1 MASLKK
7 QFDTK
12 NLDELC
18 NSLTQEITQLATSD
32 YKLKLM
38 FVLVHI
44 IEESQKALGEI
55 DINNMVK
62 ELKTLVEKACE
73 KTERQ
78 KEALSTWFYQDK
90 LVTETIDGTNNEIS
104 TLEQDILEQLKQYDE
119 YLNKLVE
126 FRRKLS
132 LPEIVDKKCLASC
145 SEQ

>member
-7 QFDTK
+7 QFDTT

-18 NSLTQEITQLATSD
+18 NSLTQEITQLTTSD

-62 ELKTLVEKACE
+62 ELKALVEKTCI
-73 KTERQ
+73 KTEKQ
-78 KEALSTWFYQDK
+78 LEINK
-90 LVTETIDGTNNEIS
+90 LRHAQNKQVKDIIDGTNKELKTLDDEMESILSRYENE
-104 TLEQDILEQLKQYDE
+104 LQQMV
-119 YLNKLVE
+119 KL
-126 FRRKLS
+126 RDNLS
-132 LPEIVDKKCLASC
+132 IPEREAN
-145 SEQ
+145 QQR

>member
-7 QFDTK
+7 QFDTT

-18 NSLTQEITQLATSD
+18 NSLTQEITQLTTSD

-62 ELKTLVEKACE
+62 ELKALVEKTCK
-73 KTERQ
+73 KTEKQ
-78 KEALSTWFYQDK
+78 LEINK
-90 LVTETIDGTNNEIS
+90 LRHAQNKQVKDIIDGTNKELKTLDDEMESILSRYENE
-104 TLEQDILEQLKQYDE
+104 LQQMV
-119 YLNKLVE
+119 KLRE
-126 FRRKLS
+126 NLS
-132 LPEIVDKKCLASC
+132 IPEREAN
-145 SEQ
+145 QQR

>member
-1 MASLKK
+1 MKNLKK
-7 QFDTK
+7 QFDTT

-62 ELKTLVEKACE
+62 ELKTLVEKTCI
-73 KTERQ
+73 KTENQLEINKLRHTQ
-78 KEALSTWFYQDK
+78 NKEVKDI
-90 LVTETIDGTNNEIS
+90 IDGTNKELKTLDDEMESILSRYENE
-104 TLEQDILEQLKQYDE
+104 LQKMV
-119 YLNKLVE
+119 KL
-126 FRRKLS
+126 RDNLS
-132 LPEIVDKKCLASC
+132 IPER
-145 SEQ
+145 ETNQQR

>member
-1 MASLKK
+1 MNKLRE
-7 QFDTK
+7 QFDTT

-62 ELKTLVEKACE
+62 ELKTLVEKTCI
-73 KTERQ
+73 KTENQLEINKLRHTQ
-78 KEALSTWFYQDK
+78 NKEVKDI
-90 LVTETIDGTNNEIS
+90 IDGTNKELKTLDDEMESILSRYENE
-104 TLEQDILEQLKQYDE
+104 LQKMV
-119 YLNKLVE
+119 KL
-126 FRRKLS
+126 RDNLS
-132 LPEIVDKKCLASC
+132 IPER
-145 SEQ
+145 ETNQQR

>member
-1 MASLKK
+1 MKLIEK
-7 QFDTK
+7 FNTT

-62 ELKTLVEKACE
+62 ELKTLVEKTCI
-73 KTERQ
+73 KTENQLEINKLRHTQ
-78 KEALSTWFYQDK
+78 NKEVKDI
-90 LVTETIDGTNNEIS
+90 IDGTNKELKTLDDEMESILFRYENE
-104 TLEQDILEQLKQYDE
+104 LQKMV
-119 YLNKLVE
+119 KL
-126 FRRKLS
+126 RDNLS
-132 LPEIVDKKCLASC
+132 IPER
-145 SEQ
+145 ET

>member
-1 MASLKK
+1 MELKE

-62 ELKTLVEKACE
+62 ELKTLVEKTCK
-73 KTERQ
+73 KTENQLEINKLRHTQ
-78 KEALSTWFYQDK
+78 NKEVKDI
-90 LVTETIDGTNNEIS
+90 IDGTNKELK
-104 TLEQDILEQLKQYDE
+104 TLDDEMESILFRYEKELQKMV
-119 YLNKLVE
+119 KL
-126 FRRKLS
+126 RDNLS
-132 LPEIVDKKCLASC
+132 IPERETNQQK
-145 SEQ
+145 

>member
-1 MASLKK
+1 MNKLRE
-7 QFDTK
+7 QFDTT

-62 ELKTLVEKACE
+62 ELKTLVEKTCK
-73 KTERQ
+73 KTENQLEINKLRHTQ
-78 KEALSTWFYQDK
+78 NKEVKDI
-90 LVTETIDGTNNEIS
+90 IDGTNKELKTLDDEMGSILFRYENE
-104 TLEQDILEQLKQYDE
+104 LQKMV
-119 YLNKLVE
+119 KL
-126 FRRKLS
+126 RDNLS
-132 LPEIVDKKCLASC
+132 IPER
-145 SEQ
+145 ETNQQR

>member
-1 MASLKK
+1 MELKE
-7 QFDTK
+7 QFDTT

-62 ELKTLVEKACE
+62 ELKTLVEKTCK
-73 KTERQ
+73 KTENQLEINKLRHTQ
-78 KEALSTWFYQDK
+78 NKEVKDI
-90 LVTETIDGTNNEIS
+90 IDGTNKELKTLDDEMESILSRYENE
-104 TLEQDILEQLKQYDE
+104 LQKMV
-119 YLNKLVE
+119 KL
-126 FRRKLS
+126 RDNLS
-132 LPEIVDKKCLASC
+132 IPER
-145 SEQ
+145 ETNQQR

>member
-7 QFDTK
+7 QFDTT

-18 NSLTQEITQLATSD
+18 NSLTQEITQLTTSD

-62 ELKTLVEKACE
+62 ELKALVEKTCI
-73 KTERQ
+73 KTEKQ
-78 KEALSTWFYQDK
+78 LEINK
-90 LVTETIDGTNNEIS
+90 LRHAQNKQVKDIIDGTNKGLKTLDDEMESILSRYENE
-104 TLEQDILEQLKQYDE
+104 LQKMV
-119 YLNKLVE
+119 KL
-126 FRRKLS
+126 RDNLS
-132 LPEIVDKKCLASC
+132 IPER
-145 SEQ
+145 ETNQQR

>member
-7 QFDTK
+7 QFDTT

-18 NSLTQEITQLATSD
+18 NSLTQEITQLTTSD

-62 ELKTLVEKACE
+62 ELKALVEKTCI
-73 KTERQ
+73 KTEKQ
-78 KEALSTWFYQDK
+78 LEINK
-90 LVTETIDGTNNEIS
+90 LRHAQNKQVKDIIDGTNKGLKTLDDEMESILSRYENE
-104 TLEQDILEQLKQYDE
+104 LQQMV
-119 YLNKLVE
+119 KL
-126 FRRKLS
+126 RDNLS
-132 LPEIVDKKCLASC
+132 IPEREAN
-145 SEQ
+145 

>member
-1 MASLKK
+1 MTNLKE
-7 QFDTK
+7 QFDST

-62 ELKTLVEKACE
+62 ELKTLVEKTCI
-73 KTERQ
+73 KTENQLEINKLRHTQ
-78 KEALSTWFYQDK
+78 NKEVKDI
-90 LVTETIDGTNNEIS
+90 IDGTNKELKTLDDEMESILSRYENE
-104 TLEQDILEQLKQYDE
+104 LQKMV
-119 YLNKLVE
+119 KL
-126 FRRKLS
+126 RDNLS
-132 LPEIVDKKCLASC
+132 IPER
-145 SEQ
+145 ETNQQR

>member
-1 MASLKK
+1 MKLIEK
-7 QFDTK
+7 FNTT

-62 ELKTLVEKACE
+62 ELKTLVEKTCK
-73 KTERQ
+73 KTENQLEINKLRHTQ
-78 KEALSTWFYQDK
+78 NKEVKDI
-90 LVTETIDGTNNEIS
+90 IDGTNKELKTLDDEMESILFRYENE
-104 TLEQDILEQLKQYDE
+104 LQKMV
-119 YLNKLVE
+119 KL
-126 FRRKLS
+126 RDNLS
-132 LPEIVDKKCLASC
+132 IPER
-145 SEQ
+145 ETNQQR

>member
-7 QFDTK
+7 QFDTT

-62 ELKTLVEKACE
+62 ELKTLVEKTCK
-73 KTERQ
+73 KTENQLEINKLRHTQ
-78 KEALSTWFYQDK
+78 NKEVKDI
-90 LVTETIDGTNNEIS
+90 IDGTNKELKTLDDEMESILFRYENE
-104 TLEQDILEQLKQYDE
+104 LQKMV
-119 YLNKLVE
+119 KL
-126 FRRKLS
+126 RGNLS
-132 LPEIVDKKCLASC
+132 IPER
-145 SEQ
+145 ETNQQR

>member
-1 MASLKK
+1 MKLIEK
-7 QFDTK
+7 FNTT

>member
-1 MASLKK
+1 MNKLRE
-7 QFDTK
+7 QFDTT

-62 ELKTLVEKACE
+62 ELKTLVEKTCK
-73 KTERQ
+73 KTENQLEINKLRHTQ
-78 KEALSTWFYQDK
+78 NKEVKDI
-90 LVTETIDGTNNEIS
+90 IDGTNKELKTLDDEMESILFRYENE
-104 TLEQDILEQLKQYDE
+104 LQKMV
-119 YLNKLVE
+119 KL
-126 FRRKLS
+126 RDNLS
-132 LPEIVDKKCLASC
+132 IPER
-145 SEQ
+145 ETNQQR

>member
-1 MASLKK
+1 MSNLKE
-7 QFDTK
+7 QFDTT

-62 ELKTLVEKACE
+62 ELKTLVEKTCI
-73 KTERQ
+73 K
-78 KEALSTWFYQDK
+78 KENQLEINK
-90 LVTETIDGTNNEIS
+90 LRHTQNKEVKDIIDGTNKELKTLDDEMESILSRYENE
-104 TLEQDILEQLKQYDE
+104 LQKMV
-119 YLNKLVE
+119 KL
-126 FRRKLS
+126 RDNLS
-132 LPEIVDKKCLASC
+132 IPER
-145 SEQ
+145 ETNQQR